1 VVDEI
6 PEDLT
11 GLGVGVAPHRTP
23 DEPGRTL
30 RDLLTRYGP
39 DAVRLLDG

>member
-1 VVDEI
+1 VVQSALLDETFA
-6 PEDLT
+6 E
-11 GLGVGVAPHRTP
+11 
-23 DEPGRTL
+23 EPGRTL